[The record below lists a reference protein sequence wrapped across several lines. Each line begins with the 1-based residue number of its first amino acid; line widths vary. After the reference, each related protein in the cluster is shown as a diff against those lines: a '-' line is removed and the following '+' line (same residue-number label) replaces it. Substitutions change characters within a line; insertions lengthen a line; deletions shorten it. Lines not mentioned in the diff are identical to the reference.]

1 MIPGGRNK
9 CLHPQVAFNGRRGTD
24 AFSVHPKVEQG
35 PELQI
40 QGGRL
45 QLNIRNTFYQKSCLE
60 RTPPDIGGCDQAEAR
75 VAEINSSGRGLTDNT
90 FKVSSNSKI
99 P

>member
-1 MIPGGRNK
+1 MVPGGRYK
-9 CLHPQVAFNGRRGTD
+9 CLYPQVAFKGRRGTD
-24 AFSVHPKVEQG
+24 AFSVHPKVEPG
-35 PELQI
+35 SGLQI

-60 RTPPDIGGCDQAEAR
+60 RKSPDAGGCDQAEAP
-75 VAEINSSGRGLTDNT
+75 VTEMDSLGKGPTDNT